1 MKIVTDD
8 KALSLAIQLLQNDKD
23 IQEQLLE
30 NDDNI
35 KSELL
40 DNFDELKQTLTDENN
55 SIKKE
60 LDEKATTEEVANF
73 VVESKKYTDS
83 VLTIKEF

>member
-23 IQEQLLE
+23 IQKQLLE
-30 NDDNI
+30 
-35 KSELL
+35 
-40 DNFDELKQTLTDENN
+40 NFDELKQKLTDENN

-60 LDEKATTEEVANF
+60 LDEKATTEEVANSII
-73 VVESKKYTDS
+73 ESNKYTDS
-83 VLTIKEF
+83 ALTIKEF